1 MKQASQYPAKYKI
14 IFAACLLFA
23 LPIDAQRGGKHK
35 LVVVTTTLPTGI
47 VGVPYSAQLVASGG
61 KPPYRWTLAPGS
73 LPPGL
78 TLDPATGII
87 SGVPTQAGTTAL
99 MTIKPA
105 SPRGN

>member
-1 MKQASQYPAKYKI
+1 MKPASQYPAKYKI

-23 LPIDAQRGGKHK
+23 LPIDAQRGKHK
-35 LVVVTTTLPTGI
+35 LVVLTTSLPSGT
-47 VGVPYSAQLVASGG
+47 VGVPYSAQLAASGG
-61 KPPYRWTLAPGS
+61 KPPYKWTVVSGS

-78 TLDPATGII
+78 TLDPTTGII

-105 SPRGN
+105 STRGN